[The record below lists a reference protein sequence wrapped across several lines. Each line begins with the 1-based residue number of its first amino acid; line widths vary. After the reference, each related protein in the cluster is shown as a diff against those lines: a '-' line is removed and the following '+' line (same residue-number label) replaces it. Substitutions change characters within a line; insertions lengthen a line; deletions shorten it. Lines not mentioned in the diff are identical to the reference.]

1 MLQALA
7 PSTDSDWLLI
17 EQGYD
22 PLREVSIE
30 SRLTVSNGLLGVRG
44 ARAISRGPTW
54 VSWLQHLKWASWP
67 RTFVAG
73 LFDTPNIEPP
83 VPALVPIG

>member
-30 SRLTVSNGLLGVRG
+30 SRFTVSNGLLGVRG

-67 RTFVAG
+67 RTFAG
-73 LFDTPNIEPP
+73 LS
-83 VPALVPIG
+83 VP